1 MDNAY
6 IQKNVLPALTEAL
19 SAMATQS
26 PDDKVEFIGRYLLS
40 YVDRRALK
48 KTIEKDTTEVEAKLA
63 IYLKQEKAKNAELEE
78 KNAPTVFITTQ
89 YERLLD
95 AIPTKATKQEALN
108 SVVEFLENI
117 MHIPSAYIAFKAP
130 VGDSEVLNYY
140 AAGPNSQTT
149 LGKKLPKPVID
160 EGAEEVP
167 ERLGAS
173 FEAFKVPEV
182 PEEEAAEEA
191 AEGEEGAAP
200 VKKGPPP
207 LSNLIVPNV
216 MRDKRVKF
224 YGIPKLG
231 SFVAC
236 PFGYSSY
243 EHDAVSVFTPPDGE
257 NSGGYSLAPKEQQF
271 IIAFDSVG
279 KYRQF
284 SVSLFSLFVTVLTNQ
299 SFSYFFL
306 WLWVF
311 RSHKKLNVS
320 SP

>member
-1 MDNAY
+1 
-6 IQKNVLPALTEAL
+6 
-19 SAMATQS
+19 
-26 PDDKVEFIGRYLLS
+26 
-40 YVDRRALK
+40 
-48 KTIEKDTTEVEAKLA
+48 
-63 IYLKQEKAKNAELEE
+63 
-78 KNAPTVFITTQ
+78 
-89 YERLLD
+89 LD

-117 MHIPSAYIAFKAP
+117 MHIPSAYIAFKAA
-130 VGDSEVLNYY
+130 VGESEVLNYY
-140 AAGPNSQTT
+140 AAGPNSKPA

-167 ERLGAS
+167 ERLGVS

-182 PEEEAAEEA
+182 PEEEAAAEEA

-224 YGIPKLG
+224 FGIPKLG
-231 SFVAC
+231 AFVAC
-236 PFGYSSY
+236 PFGYSSF
-243 EHDAVSVFTPPDGE
+243 EHDGVSVFTAPDGE
-257 NSGGYSLAPKEQQF
+257 NPGGYSLAPKEQQF

-284 SVSLFSLFVTVLTNQ
+284 SVST
-299 SFSYFFL
+299 SFL
-306 WLWVF
+306 ITLI
-311 RSHKKLNVS
+311 
-320 SP
+320 